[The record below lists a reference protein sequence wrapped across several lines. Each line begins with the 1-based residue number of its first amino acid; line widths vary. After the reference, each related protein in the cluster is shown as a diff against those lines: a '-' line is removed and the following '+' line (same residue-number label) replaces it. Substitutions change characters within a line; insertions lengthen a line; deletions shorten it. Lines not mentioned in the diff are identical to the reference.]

1 MQAWAKHHGCYE
13 TVESGQTDDA
23 MAYLTGSAPRA
34 VDTGPDGWPS
44 AVGRLCVLTG
54 ARGPLWPLLR
64 RRCQGCL
71 RLGRALDAV
80 PWMRQ
85 PSRACAV

>member
-23 MAYLTGSAPRA
+23 MAYLTGSDGPTGSRTCPTAQCRRSAVRTGAGPRA
-34 VDTGPDGWPS
+34 VLGH
-44 AVGRLCVLTG
+44 
-54 ARGPLWPLLR
+54 
-64 RRCQGCL
+64 CQGCL
-71 RLGRALDAV
+71 RRSASYAV

-85 PSRACAV
+85 LSRACAG